1 MTKCSNQYSYKYP
14 SIIGQIFFLI
24 HILLLNKHM
33 DRNRGSPPSCIKR
46 QTLTQK
52 SKLVKQ
58 NKPNMVFIGCF
69 NVAMLALFVVSSVT
83 LTFANGAEVST
94 SLDIGNLSRSS
105 FPHGFIFGAGSS
117 SYQVCIYFC

>member
-1 MTKCSNQYSYKYP
+1 
-14 SIIGQIFFLI
+14 
-24 HILLLNKHM
+24 M

-58 NKPNMVFIGCF
+58 NKPNMVF

-94 SLDIGNLSRSS
+94 PLDIGNLSRSS

-117 SYQVCIYFC
+117 SYQVCTYFC